1 MRSAWPTASVARSIP
16 WCASRPNA
24 SSAAWISSAARNSRR
39 CARWRPWPGPR
50 TSVSPRGS
58 TPWKRASQGRAAI
71 PRREQTGHR
80 RQDIFT
86 LRFDRVGADGGRAR
100 AALGGEMTHV
110 ESLPAR
116 PHPVDRIEQI
126 AAANDWPFERA
137 NDDEITVAVG
147 GEWSDYHLSI
157 TWMDTLE
164 A

>member
-1 MRSAWPTASVARSIP
+1 
-16 WCASRPNA
+16 
-24 SSAAWISSAARNSRR
+24 
-39 CARWRPWPGPR
+39 
-50 TSVSPRGS
+50 
-58 TPWKRASQGRAAI
+58 
-71 PRREQTGHR
+71 
-80 RQDIFT
+80 
-86 LRFDRVGADGGRAR
+86 
-100 AALGGEMTHV
+100 MTHV

-164 A
+164 ALHVACSFEMKVPPPRRAEVHRLLTLVNERLWLGHFDLWRQEGLVMYRNGLLLAGAEASEQQCEALLSTAVDSCERHYQAFQFVVWAGKTAEEALEAVLFETAGEA